1 MIQTWWAHAGIPG
14 ALAEEFT
21 IVRRQAPVQVR
32 RLDGIAVLDDGE
44 PGRTIDRTQV
54 PSLRGRHLVVV
65 QAKAS
70 KLSEGLCG
78 QAIGS
83 IFLAERHQPAS
94 VQSVLICAG
103 DDPVLRPLVE
113 SHGVEVVVVDVPK
126 RAAAKVNPHRGRLER
141 WADEHDLPI
150 AFDVRLHSRTSA
162 AAHAVVPLDGG
173 PPPTRWQDLGGRSV
187 EILVAKLSGARE
199 GSSFGMSPVGYAM
212 LHRELA
218 VAAGAEEAKA
228 RILTTTVDPV
238 MAELAAQHDVAVEI
252 SP

>member
-1 MIQTWWAHAGIPG
+1 MIQEWWAQAGIPG

-32 RLDGIAVLDDGE
+32 RLDAIAVLDDGP

-54 PSLRGRHLVVV
+54 PPLRGRDVVVV

-83 IFLAERHQPAS
+83 IFLAERHEPAS
-94 VQSVLICAG
+94 IRSVLVCAG
-103 DDPVLRPLVE
+103 DDPVLHPLVE
-113 SHGVEVVVVDVPK
+113 SHGVEVVIVDVPK
-126 RAAAKVNPHRGRLER
+126 RTAAKVNPHRGRLEK
-141 WADEHDLPI
+141 WADDRDLPI
-150 AFDVRLHSRTSA
+150 AFDVRLHSRTTA
-162 AAHAVVPLDGG
+162 TAHAVVPLDGG
-173 PPPTRWQDLGGRSV
+173 PPPTRRQDLAGRSV

-199 GSSFGMSPVGYAM
+199 GSSFGMSPVGYAL

-238 MAELAAQHDVAVEI
+238 MAELAARHEIAVEI